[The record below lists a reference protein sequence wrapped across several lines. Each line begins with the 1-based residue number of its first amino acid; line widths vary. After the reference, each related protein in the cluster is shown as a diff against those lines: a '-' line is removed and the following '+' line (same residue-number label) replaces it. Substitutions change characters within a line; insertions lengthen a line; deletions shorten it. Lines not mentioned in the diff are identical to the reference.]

1 MRALRLMSS
10 EPDPVLVEV
19 DEREPGP
26 GEVVIR
32 VGGAGTCHADLQAV
46 GDFEPGQLRFELP
59 VTLGHE
65 NAGWVESLG
74 EVVTGLEVGQP
85 VAVSGPWECGSC
97 PRSWLGMETRTRT
110 SERPPS
116 RWAEGASA
124 PTAAWLSS
132 CSSPPP
138 ASSCLPARSRKAP
151 RCSPT
156 PASRCRS
163 PPHARSH
170 SSHRRRRRSSSA
182 SGLRPMTLQSLEAV
196 PALRVVAIDRPRT
209 RSTRAPSGAPMSPS
223 TPSAPTRG
231 PSSGRRPPGCPVTSP
246 SIGLADGTLPVPFCS
261 VPYEVSP
268 GPPTAAAV
276 WS

>member
-26 GEVVIR
+26 REVVIR

-97 PRSWLGMETRTRT
+97 PRSWLGMETRCENIAAAPVPMGGGGL
-110 SERPPS
+110 SPDGGM
-116 RWAEGASA
+116 AE
-124 PTAAWLSS
+124 LM
-132 CSSPPP
+132 
-138 ASSCLPARSRKAP
+138 LV
-151 RCSPT
+151 
-156 PASRCRS
+156 
-163 PPHARSH
+163 
-170 SSHRRRRRSSSA
+170 SSA
-182 SGLRPMTLQSLEAV
+182 RFLV
-196 PALRVVAIDRPRT
+196 PADPEPA
-209 RSTRAPSGAPMSPS
+209 GA
-223 TPSAPTRG
+223 AL
-231 PSSGRRPPGCPVTSP
+231 
-246 SIGLADGTLPVPFCS
+246 LADAGLTL
-261 VPYEVSP
+261 
-268 GPPTAAAV
+268 
-276 WS
+276 

>member
-19 DEREPGP
+19 GEREPGP
-26 GEVVIR
+26 REVVIR
-32 VGGAGTCHADLQAV
+32 VGGADACHADLQAV
-46 GDFEPGQLRFELP
+46 GDFEPGQLRFEPP

-110 SERPPS
+110 SQRPPS

-170 SSHRRRRRSSSA
+170 GSHRRRRRSSSA
-182 SGLRPMTLQSLEAV
+182 SGPQAHDPPEPRGRAGC
-196 PALRVVAIDRPRT
+196 RVVALDRPRR

-223 TPSAPTRG
+223 TPSTPTRR
-231 PSSGRRPPGCPVTSP
+231 PSSGRRPPGCRVTSP
-246 SIGLADGTLPVPFCS
+246 SIGLADSTLPVPFFS
-261 VPYEVSP
+261 VRYEVSP
-268 GPPTAAAV
+268 WPPAAAAV